1 MSSGGW
7 QPTGSG
13 SPQRGSDQQPIPPHQ
28 QGAQDPA
35 SEATPARPD
44 SNVIRPIPTG
54 SAGPSFDAL
63 AMQDVLSRARD
74 SRRFEAP
81 EIEEEA
87 PKRPFPLRA
96 LLVTLAVVLVVGMGA
111 GLFYVQFLR
120 NVEQDPDTIV
130 EVTAT
135 ATRSVLQTPQAAVR
149 GYFEALADGDI
160 EEALSY
166 GPPGGSGSMLLLE
179 PEAHAAMPVD
189 SRPSDIEVITEDPHA
204 SEVEVSYVLGGEE
217 VTTSVKV
224 NRLDSGD
231 YQLARTTVT
240 VLTQVAG
247 GDNLPMFINGTE
259 ADHTIPLE
267 VVPGTYSL
275 STELPFIA
283 YPSEASFRIQSLA
296 YTDVTV
302 FPVNPQ
308 LTAQGRDALLAS
320 AQTSL
325 TRCMASEALTPTGCP
340 NAIRATKPVVQGSV
354 EWTLLNDPWSTFN
367 PTLDSDDQTVGIATV
382 SLEYRVTMTYTDGHT
397 SGNNDLSRNVS
408 ISATMVGQSTDE
420 VTVTWDR

>member
-1 MSSGGW
+1 MSAGGW
-7 QPTGSG
+7 QPTGAG
-13 SPQRGSDQQPIPPHQ
+13 SPQRASGKEPVPPHPS
-28 QGAQDPA
+28 GQDPA
-35 SEATPARPD
+35 SEATPTRPD
-44 SNVIRPIPTG
+44 TNVIRPIPTG

-81 EIEEEA
+81 EVEEEVRR
-87 PKRPFPLRA
+87 RPFPLRA
-96 LLVTLAVVLVVGMGA
+96 VLVALVTVMVLGIGA

-135 ATRSVLQTPQAAVR
+135 ASRSVLQTPQDAVR
-149 GYFEALADGDI
+149 GYFQALADGDI
-160 EEALSY
+160 TEALTY
-166 GPPGGSGSMLLLE
+166 GPRGGNGSLLLLE
-179 PEAHAAMPVD
+179 PEAHAAMPKG
-189 SRPSDIEVITEDPHA
+189 SRPSDLRILTEDPHA
-204 SEVEVSYVLGGEE
+204 SEVEVSYTLAGEE
-217 VTTSVKV
+217 VNTTVRV

-247 GDNLPMFINGTE
+247 GDNLPMFINGVE

-283 YPSEASFRIQSLA
+283 YPEEASFRIQSLA

-308 LTAQGRDALLAS
+308 LTAEGRDALLGSARESLARCIAS
-320 AQTSL
+320 
-325 TRCMASEALTPTGCP
+325 RELTPTGCP
-340 NAIRATKPVVQGSV
+340 NAIRANKPVSAGSV
-354 EWTLLNDPWSTFN
+354 EWTLLNDPWSSFN
-367 PTLDSDDQTVGIATV
+367 PTLNSDDQTIGIATV
-382 SLEYRVTMTYTDGHT
+382 SLQYRVTMTYTDGHT
-397 SGNNDLSRNVS
+397 SGNNDLSRNVQV
-408 ISATMVGQSTDE
+408 SATLLGRSADE
-420 VTVTWDR
+420 VSVTWDR